1 MRKTL
6 AAATLAAG
14 LTFAGAASADAATT
28 SPNSSFA
35 RCTAWNR
42 FCQYQAPGW
51 NTRLQS
57 YLSWLRQQRCERY
70 PSTCGTWVWKP

>member
-6 AAATLAAG
+6 SAVALAG
-14 LTFAGAASADAATT
+14 LMFAGTATAADAATT

-51 NTRLQS
+51 STRLQS
-57 YLSWLRQQRCERY
+57 YLSWLRQQRCERF
-70 PSTCGTWVWKP
+70 PSTCPTVWKP